1 MVFIKQTDEEPMS
14 ADLYPLTLEPIVA
27 ALIWARPGEASQ
39 ENEAL
44 PDNFFGTL
52 LMADG
57 NSRVA
62 AGPQAG
68 RSLAYLRQE
77 WGPKLVGIESGGDYD
92 GPLPVELKL
101 KRTGDFALAVGLTE
115 DSVWHF
121 LSAGED
127 SSINAGFNPG
137 LELKAAA
144 QEAGRDPGLWSE
156 FMPEY
161 AVEPGQGLLLPRF
174 CPMILGAGLSVAQI
188 GPPARALPQWPLA
201 GSNSE
206 GLRLSSHSQAPAWLP
221 EAMPEAGRTALF
233 RSPSLKISLIVAS
246 HFSSVVN
253 PDAATFL
260 WPVFGRGRVRTR
272 GPAPVTRL
280 DQGKVLMLPAALGRY
295 AVESGGLVGYLLIEA
310 F

>member
-1 MVFIKQTDEEPMS
+1 MS

-27 ALIWARPGEASQ
+27 DQIWARPGEEAQ
-39 ENEAL
+39 EDEVL
-44 PDNFFGTL
+44 PGNFFGTL
-52 LMADG
+52 LMAGG

-62 AGPQAG
+62 AGPESG
-68 RSLAYLRQE
+68 RSIAYLRQV

-115 DSVWHF
+115 DSIWHF

-137 LELKAAA
+137 LKVKTAAR
-144 QEAGRDPGLWSE
+144 EAGRDPGRWSE

-161 AVEPGQGLLLPRF
+161 AVEPGQGLLLPRY

-188 GPPARALPQWPLA
+188 GPPASPLSNWPLA
-201 GSNSE
+201 GSDPE
-206 GLRLSSHSQAPAWLP
+206 GLRLSSQCEAPAWLP

-233 RSPSLKISLIVAS
+233 RSPALKISLIVAS

-280 DQGKVLMLPAALGRY
+280 APGKVIMLPAALGRY

>member
-1 MVFIKQTDEEPMS
+1 MSS

-27 ALIWARPGEASQ
+27 DQIWARPGEEASPD
-39 ENEAL
+39 ESL
-44 PDNFFGTL
+44 PPIFFGTL
-52 LMADG
+52 LMAG
-57 NSRVA
+57 GGSRIV

-68 RSLAYLRQE
+68 RSISYLRQI
-77 WGPKLVGIESGGDYD
+77 WGPKLVGVESGGDYD

-137 LELKAAA
+137 LKLNIAAK
-144 QEAGRDPGLWSE
+144 EAGRDAGRWSE

-161 AVEPGQGLLLPRF
+161 AVEPGQGILLPRH
-174 CPMILGAGLSVAQI
+174 CPMLLGAGISVAQI
-188 GPPARALPQWPLA
+188 GPPSKTIANWPLV
-201 GSNSE
+201 GEGPE
-206 GLRLSSHSQAPAWLP
+206 GLRQSVKSEPPVWLP
-221 EAMPEAGRTALF
+221 EPMPGPGRTALF
-233 RSPSLKISLIVAS
+233 RGSNLKISLIAAS

-280 DQGKVLMLPAALGRY
+280 SPGKVVMLPAALGRY
-295 AVESGGLVGYLLIEA
+295 AVESGGLVGYLLVEA